1 MSSSISSSEGRGDA
15 SRPNPWRRF
24 ALALTAGAAALLSGA
39 LAAAYLLDPF
49 DTGRSPLLQKP
60 GVRPQGPRT
69 AGASRGRDPAFDAA
83 IIGNSHIQ
91 PLSPERL
98 DALTGLSFV
107 QLSIVATGPKEQL
120 PVLDWFLRHH
130 PQPRALVI
138 GADRFWCAA
147 EVAGSDQAPFPFW
160 LYSRSLPEYGRG
172 LLRYHVLE
180 EIPRRIGYLLAKRP
194 ARARPD
200 GYWDY
205 EPVYIAGGYATDPAR
220 RVLLERKSDDYIRN
234 PTGRFPAAERLR
246 DVVAGLPSATAVV
259 LVFPPTYRSLLPT
272 PGSAGDADN
281 RACKAALAA
290 ALAGR
295 PNAAV
300 VDWRGDRSQLHDPD
314 LFFDWTHYRRPLA
327 EIVERDVAEALAPG
341 RTNLGR

>member
-1 MSSSISSSEGRGDA
+1 MSSSISSSEGRARA
-15 SRPNPWRRF
+15 SRPDRWRRF
-24 ALALTAGAAALLSGA
+24 ALALAGGAAALAIGA
-39 LAAAYLLDPF
+39 LAAAYVLDPF
-49 DTGRSPLLQKP
+49 DTGRSPLFQKP

-69 AGASRGRDPAFDAA
+69 AGASRGRDPAFNAA

-91 PLSPERL
+91 LLSPERL

-107 QLSIVATGPKEQL
+107 QLSIIATGPKEQF

-138 GADRFWCAA
+138 GADRLWCEPELA
-147 EVAGSDQAPFPFW
+147 SWDKAPFPFW
-160 LYSRSLPEYGRG
+160 LYSGSLPEYARG
-172 LLRYHVLE
+172 LLRRQVLE
-180 EIPRRIGYLLAKRP
+180 EIPERVRYLLSKRP
-194 ARARPD
+194 TRARPD

-205 EPVYIAGGYATDPAR
+205 EAPHVAAGYMTDPALR
-220 RVLLERKSDDYIRN
+220 AALERRSDDYVRN

-246 DVVAGLPSATAVV
+246 EVVAGLPSATAVV

-300 VDWRGDRSQLHDPD
+300 LDWRRDRPELHDPG

-327 EIVERDVAEALAPG
+327 ELVERDVAEALA
-341 RTNLGR
+341 RR